1 MTAEQLE
8 VFNLVCTIFT
18 PEFAG
23 NISSE
28 KLKYK
33 IKNEF
38 NLLSLSDEDWYSIEE
53 SVLNIFQQISRMK

>member
-1 MTAEQLE
+1 MTAKQLE

-18 PEFAG
+18 PEFIG

-38 NLLSLSDEDWYSIEE
+38 NLLNFSDEDWYSIEE